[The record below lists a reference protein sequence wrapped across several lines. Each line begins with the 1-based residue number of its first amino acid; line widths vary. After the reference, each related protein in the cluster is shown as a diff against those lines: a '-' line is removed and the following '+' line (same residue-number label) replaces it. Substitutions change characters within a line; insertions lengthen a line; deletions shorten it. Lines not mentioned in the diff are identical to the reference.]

1 MKLNVLTLSI
11 VAATAA
17 FSMSSQSFAAS
28 EYSKAK
34 DVLQGDKKAWLAKC
48 DIKTGADK
56 SLCKVE
62 AKGAYDIALAELK
75 VKYEPSAKHSESLRV
90 TRAEVEYDIAKEKC
104 GQLSGNQKD
113 VCMKDAKTALVAAKA
128 NAKTARV
135 SSEAKANAAEKVAE
149 VRADGAKDTNDAAY
163 AAAKERC
170 DTYSGDAKDRC
181 VAEVKARFGKG

>member
-1 MKLNVLTLSI
+1 MKRNTLTLAIAAAAVFTFSSHAF
-11 VAATAA
+11 AAT
-17 FSMSSQSFAAS
+17 

-48 DIKTGADK
+48 GIKTGAEK

-75 VKYEPSAKHSESLRV
+75 VKYEPSPKHSEALRKA
-90 TRAEVEYDIAKEKC
+90 RAEVEYDIAKEKC

-135 SSEAKANAAEKVAE
+135 SAETKANAAEKVAE
-149 VRADGAKDTNDAAY
+149 VRADGAKDTHDAAY

-170 DTYSGDAKDRC
+170 DTFSGDSKDRC

>member
-1 MKLNVLTLSI
+1 
-11 VAATAA
+11 
-17 FSMSSQSFAAS
+17 MSSQSFAAS

-90 TRAEVEYDIAKEKC
+90 TRAEVEYDIAKE
-104 GQLSGNQKD
+104 S
-113 VCMKDAKTALVAAKA
+113 AASFQA
-128 NAKTARV
+128 TRRTSA
-135 SSEAKANAAEKVAE
+135 
-149 VRADGAKDTNDAAY
+149 
-163 AAAKERC
+163 
-170 DTYSGDAKDRC
+170 
-181 VAEVKARFGKG
+181 